1 MSSLFRARRRA
12 QRDEAAL
19 PPMPAAREPMPDQR
33 TTTGPAAVDEW
44 TDRDVLLVERMRLV
58 RPGLTEEQALAGL
71 EALRTLGVVVE
82 A

>member
-12 QRDEAAL
+12 QRDGAAL
-19 PPMPAAREPMPDQR
+19 LPMPAVREPIPDQR
-33 TTTGPAAVDEW
+33 TTVGPAVDECPGG
-44 TDRDVLLVERMRLV
+44 DVLLVERMRLV

-71 EALRTLGVVVE
+71 EALRTLGVVME